1 MEALIAAAEQ
11 YRAGSTAA
19 AQHVASADHTK
30 STKNDIPPPL
40 MDFQDKQGNSPA
52 HLAARYGKCQAL
64 EVALNAPRKEGGPKE
79 AVLQKNKA
87 KMNVLHMAA
96 IGGCIKCVE
105 LAYNPAPSQAG
116 KAATRQGHTAGD
128 VAERRGHVD
137 IATAIKISVQK
148 GSSTLLLVVPT
159 SSTKDKDKQQKDP
172 PTVIFAPPECLDH
185 HTAPDPIT
193 RNAPDPP
200 PENVNR
206 LHVLTNPHHGI
217 LKADDITTSLNV
229 QWDES
234 SQQAAIS
241 DILRVHDWPY
251 VRKIQAACA
260 SILDEPET
268 LGHLDGDTAISHGTF
283 KAALAAAGAMC
294 SAVDALMSGTARNA
308 FCAIRPPGHH
318 AGPNGVVTS
327 ARDPNGSHGF
337 CIFSNAAVAAAYAMN
352 VYRHAGIQRVAIL
365 DFDVHHGNGTEA
377 CVVNAI
383 PTLKRQD
390 FVTPW
395 SEGTQIFPT
404 YKPWRDMDDPEN
416 IFFASVQGFG
426 PKMPGMEAFVYP
438 GSGATRDSRENGGEQ
453 ETNGTGDDDD
463 AIAIHNNSTIPTTT
477 TTYTIDEDPDKEF
490 TTKDDEENPP
500 PDAPRVIDVGIP
512 GFGPRASLWR
522 RAWRDKILPALVKF
536 NPDMIFISAG
546 FDAHKKDEINF
557 SYIGITEREYEWLTE
572 QIVCVSNRCCKGRIV
587 SGLEGGYRIQ
597 GGVVSAFSRSVAA
610 HVKTMAESHRQ
621 VWDEEDGRWER
632 RHEKEVRAEMEVRKA
647 AAAEAEKAA
656 REAAEARTATEAAAM
671 VVEEETGGGGG
682 GSEAAVVAVEG
693 EVDGDDGGSRKRRRK
708 SVDYVALNKKLEEE
722 AAGGGGGK

>member
-1 MEALIAAAEQ
+1 MEVLIAAAEQ
-11 YRAGSTAA
+11 YRAGATAA
-19 AQHVASADHTK
+19 AQQVASVDHTE
-30 STKNDIPPPL
+30 SNINDIPPPL
-40 MDFQDKQGNSPA
+40 IDFQDKQGNSPA

-79 AVLQKNKA
+79 AVLLKNKA

-105 LAYNPAPSQAG
+105 LAYNTAPLQAG
-116 KAATRQGHTAGD
+116 KAVTRQGHTAGD
-128 VAERRGHVD
+128 LAERRRHVD
-137 IATAIKISVQK
+137 ISTAIKTSVQK
-148 GSSTLLLVVPT
+148 GASTLLLVVPT
-159 SSTKDKDKQQKDP
+159 SSSKNKLQQNKEP

-185 HTAPDPIT
+185 HTAPDPIS

-206 LHVLTNPHHGI
+206 LHVLTNHHHGI
-217 LKADDITTSLNV
+217 LRADDITTSLNV
-229 QWDES
+229 QWNES

-241 DILRVHDWPY
+241 DILRVHDWSY

-260 SILDEPET
+260 SIPDEPET

-352 VYRHAGIQRVAIL
+352 MYRHAGIQKVAIL

-377 CVVNAI
+377 CVLNAI

-438 GSGATRDSRENGGEQ
+438 GSGATRDSRENGGEEGQ
-453 ETNGTGDDDD
+453 EANGTGDGTNDDD
-463 AIAIHNNSTIPTTT
+463 AMAIDSNPTTT
-477 TTYTIDEDPDKEF
+477 TTSTTITTTAIDEDPDKEF
-490 TTKDDEENPP
+490 TTKEDEENPP

-572 QIVCVSNRCCKGRIV
+572 QIVCVANRCCQGRIV

-597 GGVVSAFSRSVAA
+597 GGLVSAFSRSVAA
-610 HVKTMAESHRQ
+610 HVKTMAESHGQ

-656 REAAEARTATEAAAM
+656 AIA
-671 VVEEETGGGGG
+671 VVEEEQGGGGG
-682 GSEAAVVAVEG
+682 EAVAVAVEG
-693 EVDGDDGGSRKRRRK
+693 EVDGEDGGSRKRRRK

-722 AAGGGGGK
+722 AAATGGK